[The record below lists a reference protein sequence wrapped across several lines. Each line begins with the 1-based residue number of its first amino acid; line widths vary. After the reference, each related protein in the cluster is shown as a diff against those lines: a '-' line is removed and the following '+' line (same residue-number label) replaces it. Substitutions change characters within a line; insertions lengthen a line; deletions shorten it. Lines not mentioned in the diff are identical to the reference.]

1 MDKVVITGGDGN
13 LACELKRTAFDK
25 DVIAP
30 NKYEMDITNTDSI
43 SSFLDKFTPDYLIHA
58 GAFTKPMSKHQRFP
72 EKSIEVNIMGTANV
86 VLNCLKRNIK
96 LIYISTDYVYPGLE
110 GDYSEDDYLSPFS
123 EVNDG
128 ISKYGWSKLGGEC
141 AVRIMEKSLI
151 IRACICEYPFP
162 HPKAI
167 TDVKKS
173 LIYIKDAAPI
183 IWKLI
188 DQIGIINLG
197 GIAQSV
203 YDFAKL
209 DNKEVLPIKNSEIL
223 DVKLAP
229 NTTMDISKLKKILNE
244 TN

>member
-1 MDKVVITGGDGN
+1 MEKVLITGGDGN
-13 LACELKRTAFDK
+13 LASELKRTATK
-25 DVIAP
+25 KNVIAP
-30 NKYEMDITNTDSI
+30 SKYEMDITNNQSI
-43 SSFLDKFTPDYLIHA
+43 SSFLNKFSPNYLIHA
-58 GAFTKPMSKHQRFP
+58 AAFTRPMNKHQIFP
-72 EKSIEVNIMGTANV
+72 EKSIEVNIIGTSNIA
-86 VLNCLKRNIK
+86 LNCLKRNIK
-96 LIYISTDYVYPGLE
+96 LIYISTDYVYPGVK
-110 GDYSEDDYLSPFS
+110 GNFSEDDSLSPYS

-128 ISKYGWSKLGGEC
+128 VSKYGWSKLGGEC
-141 AVRIMEKSLI
+141 AVRIMENSLI

-162 HPKAI
+162 HPRAL

-188 DQIGIINLG
+188 DEIGVINLG
-197 GIAQSV
+197 GNPQSV
-203 YDFAKL
+203 YNFAKV